1 MKTILKTLS
10 ALCAT
15 ALCLTSDSATSSS
28 PVCPVENLSSAS
40 TGYAVTIPML
50 RFSVSP
56 SWVLTACVPPK
67 R

>member
-1 MKTILKTLS
+1 MKSILKTLP

-28 PVCPVENLSSAS
+28 PVSPVENLSSAS

-50 RFSVSP
+50 RSSVSP